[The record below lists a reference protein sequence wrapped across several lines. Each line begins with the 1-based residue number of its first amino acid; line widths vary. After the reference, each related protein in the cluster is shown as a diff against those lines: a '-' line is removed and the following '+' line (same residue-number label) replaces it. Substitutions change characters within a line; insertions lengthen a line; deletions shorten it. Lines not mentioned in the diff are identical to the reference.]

1 MGTTVSTRQLLSDA
15 YRSCGFRKLAELKDT
30 GSLGTVEVFGRQV
43 GRIMVVTDETTGH
56 TIPVFL
62 GASEVDRLIAA
73 LTGSPLE
80 VTP

>member
-1 MGTTVSTRQLLSDA
+1 MSDRQLLADA
-15 YRSCGFRKLAELKDT
+15 YRSAGFRKLTELEDT
-30 GSLGTVEVFGRQV
+30 GRLGTVEVFGRQV
-43 GRIMVVTDETTGH
+43 GRIMVVTDATTGR

-73 LTGSPLE
+73 LTGSPQE